1 MIYNPVNTATL
12 SKYGRY
18 QLHSSYCVM
27 TVCNND
33 ATDTNDTVEG
43 RHLVG
48 NVNTVRST
56 VAGPGAHIRS
66 VRAQQC
72 GNGGTRPPMLT

>member
-1 MIYNPVNTATL
+1 
-12 SKYGRY
+12 
-18 QLHSSYCVM
+18 M

-33 ATDTNDTVEG
+33 DTDTNDHVEG

-48 NVNTVRST
+48 NVNT